1 MVTFRVNFVLRALST
16 VRMVNVEINAAGCI
30 LIIELSLEMIM
41 YVFINE
47 IVNTNMYITICFY

>member
-16 VRMVNVEINAAGCI
+16 VRMVNVEISAAGCI